1 MILEINHKT
10 KYKYVEFSFCLP
22 INDLFYEI
30 CDTIDL
36 KPDGK
41 EIDFITKLLDIKW
54 NKEKVEKDY
63 WDDTNEVQV
72 YHSSVDR
79 EIFVYFDMIRD
90 PHDQCDMIFIGIRC
104 HRDSDSIVRDKLL
117 ELYLK
122 SSPRSNF
129 QIDYFNQSLYMT
141 VFNSDFY
148 FYKRE
153 ENKNWKL
160 VHFNLES

>member
-1 MILEINHKT
+1 
-10 KYKYVEFSFCLP
+10 
-22 INDLFYEI
+22 LFYEI
-30 CDTIDL
+30 WDTIDL

-41 EIDFITKLLDIKW
+41 EIGFITKLLDIKW
-54 NKEKVEKDY
+54 NKEKIEKDY
-63 WDDTNEVQV
+63 WDETNEVQV
-72 YHSSVDR
+72 YHSSDDR

-90 PHDQCDMIFIGIRC
+90 PYDQCDMISLGIRC
-104 HRDSDSIVRDKLL
+104 HRDSDNIVRDKLL

-153 ENKNWKL
+153 ENKNRKL
-160 VHFNLES
+160 VHFNLGS

>member
-1 MILEINHKT
+1 M
-10 KYKYVEFSFCLP
+10 
-22 INDLFYEI
+22 FYEI
-30 CDTIDL
+30 WDTIDL

-41 EIDFITKLLDIKW
+41 EIGFITKLLDIKW
-54 NKEKVEKDY
+54 NKEKIEKDY
-63 WDDTNEVQV
+63 WDETNEVQV
-72 YHSSVDR
+72 YHSSDDR

-90 PHDQCDMIFIGIRC
+90 PYDQCDMISLGIRC
-104 HRDSDSIVRDKLL
+104 HRDSDNIVRDKLL

-153 ENKNWKL
+153 ENKNRKL
-160 VHFNLES
+160 VHFNLGS